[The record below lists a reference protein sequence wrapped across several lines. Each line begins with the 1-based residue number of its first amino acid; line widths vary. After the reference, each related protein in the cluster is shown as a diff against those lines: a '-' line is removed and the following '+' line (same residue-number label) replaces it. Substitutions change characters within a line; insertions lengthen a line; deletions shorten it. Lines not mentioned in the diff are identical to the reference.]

1 MSARGK
7 SPDVLIVGG
16 GAIGLALADELA
28 GRGHA
33 VRVLDRGAA
42 GAEASWAAAGLLSPQ
57 SETRTPGP
65 FFDLALESLRSYGPW
80 IADLESR
87 SGRTAGFRRTG
98 LLRAAFDEAGE
109 ASLRDFLWQRDRGLA
124 LEPLD
129 AAAIARRLGPEV
141 CPGSRGG
148 VFFPDEA
155 AVDPR
160 KLTRALDRAARDRG
174 VEVQEETAVRSFRI
188 ANGRCV
194 GVEIE
199 GRSLDAGCVVD
210 AAGAWAGRLGGLPF
224 SVPVEPVRGQIVE
237 LDCGARPPAVV
248 LHGDATY
255 LVPHGGGRVLVGATV
270 EHAGFRKEVTA
281 GAVAELLEEAA
292 RLYPPVRA
300 ARFVTAWSGLRPG
313 TRDGLP
319 ILGGCEMSGLF
330 FATGHYRNGILLAPV
345 TAARIA
351 DAIEGR
357 PASDLGHFGVG
368 RFSRPN
374 PRPDGSSRG
383 PVEVFG

>member
-1 MSARGK
+1 MSAGDK

-57 SETRTPGP
+57 SEARSAGP
-65 FFDLALESLRSYGPW
+65 FFDLAFESRGRYDAW
-80 IADLESR
+80 IAELEAR
-87 SGRTAGFRRTG
+87 SGRPAGFRRTG
-98 LLRAAFDEAGE
+98 LLRAAFDGPGE
-109 ASLRDFLWQRDRGLA
+109 ASLREFLWQRDRGLP
-124 LEPLD
+124 LEQWD
-129 AAAIARRLGPEV
+129 SAAIVRRLGPDV
-141 CPGSRGG
+141 CPGAVGG
-148 VFFPDEA
+148 LYFPDEA

-160 KLTRALDRAARDRG
+160 KLTRALDRAIRDRG
-174 VEVQEETAVRSFRI
+174 VEVREETAVRAIRI
-188 ANGRCV
+188 ANGRCL
-194 GVEIE
+194 GVEVE
-199 GRSLDAGCVVD
+199 GASVDAGCVVD
-210 AAGAWAGRLGGLPF
+210 AAGAWAGRIGGLPF

-237 LDCGARPPAVV
+237 LDCGASPPSVV
-248 LHGDATY
+248 LHGESTY
-255 LVPHGGGRVLVGATV
+255 LVPQGGGRVLVGATV
-270 EHAGFRKEVTA
+270 ERAGFQKEVTA
-281 GAVAELLEEAA
+281 GAISDLLAEAA
-292 RLYPPVRA
+292 RLYPLVRD

-319 ILGGCEMSGLF
+319 ILGGCEIPGLY

-357 PASDLGHFGVG
+357 PASGLASFGIE
-368 RFSRPN
+368 RFARSD
-374 PRPDGSSRG
+374 PRPDGAPRG
-383 PVEVFG
+383 PVAVFG